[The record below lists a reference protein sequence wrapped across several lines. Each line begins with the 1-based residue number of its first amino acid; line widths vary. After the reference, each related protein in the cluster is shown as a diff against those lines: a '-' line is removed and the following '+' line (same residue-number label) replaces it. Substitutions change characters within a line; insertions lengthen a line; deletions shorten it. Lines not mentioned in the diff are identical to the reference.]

1 MANLDAPFS
10 FVVFLGM
17 LHYSL
22 WEMPVRGRTVTRNLK
37 FSLIWMHWLVVTTM
51 RLKVKLND
59 KSFKVLV
66 FCFWTWFSA
75 IAKYMHRVF
84 EQPNVNTNS

>member
-37 FSLIWMHWLVVTTM
+37 YNYSIINLIIIRGEPERAPNTRETGSGVYIYVI
-51 RLKVKLND
+51 D
-59 KSFKVLV
+59 
-66 FCFWTWFSA
+66 
-75 IAKYMHRVF
+75 IAW
-84 EQPNVNTNS
+84 

>member
-1 MANLDAPFS
+1 MVKGEAILANLDAPFS

-37 FSLIWMHWLVVTTM
+37 HLPLVTGQGSSIIIIFVPNF
-51 RLKVKLND
+51 LKKYSDFNMT
-59 KSFKVLV
+59 KSDRNH
-66 FCFWTWFSA
+66 A
-75 IAKYMHRVF
+75 
-84 EQPNVNTNS
+84 